1 MVEVINKH
9 PLDSCPSGIHTVG
22 VTMLESSH
30 ETDVNLRI
38 TLKKVCFRFSEI
50 ARRLFR
56 VPAGHFG
63 KCLVQHH
70 DTVLYVY

>member
-38 TLKKVCFRFSEI
+38 TLKKVCFRF
-50 ARRLFR
+50 R

-70 DTVLYVY
+70 DTVL